1 MTEYLPIA
9 LFIGLSAL
17 VGIVPVALAKFVSVS
32 KPTKAKQAPF
42 ECGFPGEGSIRVPF
56 DIRYYLVAL
65 LFILFDLETAFLFP
79 WAVSLDTLGWVG
91 FGYMMIFLAVLTVGF
106 VFEWRHGAL
115 DWK

>member
-9 LFIGLSAL
+9 LFVVLAVF
-17 VGIVPVALAKFVSVS
+17 VGVIPVVLAKLVSVS
-32 KPTKAKQAPF
+32 KPSKAKLAPF
-42 ECGFPGEGSIRVPF
+42 ECGFPAEGSIRIPF

-79 WAVSLDTLGWVG
+79 WAVSLDALSWFGFWVMMVFLG
-91 FGYMMIFLAVLTVGF
+91 VLTVGF